1 MNEREII
8 ELRKLADKLR
18 NYIPNSQSDYEFI
31 KFLLEYLLKAFK
43 KADKEMKKERLVK
56 NEV

>member
-1 MNEREII
+1 MNESEII
-8 ELRKLADKLR
+8 ELKKLADKLR
-18 NYIPNSQSDYEFI
+18 DYIPNSDSDYEFI

-43 KADKEMKKERLVK
+43 KADKEMKKERRVG

>member
-18 NYIPNSQSDYEFI
+18 DYIPNNDSDYEFI
-31 KFLLEYLLKAFK
+31 KFLLEYLLKSFK
-43 KADKEMKKERLVK
+43 KADKEMKKERRVG